1 MVVIISTRG
10 PQLRLVKV
18 LIDLSEPNPPAHKGM
33 TALLSSIEVS
43 LGGFEWAH
51 HAHNIGRKAS
61 AKFLELHFVVF
72 VVLGN
77 TYLARLSAGLMSAL
91 LWP

>member
-1 MVVIISTRG
+1 MG
-10 PQLRLVKV
+10 PPRTGAVP
-18 LIDLSEPNPPAHKGM
+18 D
-33 TALLSSIEVS
+33 
-43 LGGFEWAH
+43 
-51 HAHNIGRKAS
+51 NIGRKAS